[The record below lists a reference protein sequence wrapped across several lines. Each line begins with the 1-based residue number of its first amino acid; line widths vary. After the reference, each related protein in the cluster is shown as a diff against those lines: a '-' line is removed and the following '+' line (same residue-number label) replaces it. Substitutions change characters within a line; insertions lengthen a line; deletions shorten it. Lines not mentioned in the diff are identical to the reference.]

1 MWRVVILYSD
11 LSLPTFTICC
21 YLCRDAIYSLMDNY
35 PFKSLFPFSFLID
48 VAKKATVFFR
58 TWSDLLADG
67 CEVSVKFVKYLK
79 RWSKVLASWQISP
92 GGTELETVWQGEFQS
107 SSFVWYRRWNLEGPV
122 EYAFSKLTFC
132 VFFFRRPER
141 FSVVWKP
148 PLQFSKG
155 RKKRRP
161 RVQTPATKRIS
172 HFYQTRMDGLRWFW
186 FPISSLHNCCFPS
199 CLFVFFFSQIEN
211 DIMLNS
217 LRGRG

>member
-132 VFFFRRPER
+132 VFFFSAAPSDFLWFGSPPYNFLKGGKREGPG
-141 FSVVWKP
+141 FKP
-148 PLQFSKG
+148 PRQNALVTFIRRGWMGCDDFDSRFLLFTTAVSPHAFS
-155 RKKRRP
+155 
-161 RVQTPATKRIS
+161 
-172 HFYQTRMDGLRWFW
+172 
-186 FPISSLHNCCFPS
+186 C
-199 CLFVFFFSQIEN
+199 FFFHKSKTI
-211 DIMLNS
+211 
-217 LRGRG
+217 